1 VWKKHCCEGRPSRAG
16 RFATEF
22 FDELKFYQLSGKKDE
37 GNAAEEY
44 AP

>member
-1 VWKKHCCEGRPSRAG
+1 VEETLLRGKTEQGWKI
-16 RFATEF
+16 ATEF